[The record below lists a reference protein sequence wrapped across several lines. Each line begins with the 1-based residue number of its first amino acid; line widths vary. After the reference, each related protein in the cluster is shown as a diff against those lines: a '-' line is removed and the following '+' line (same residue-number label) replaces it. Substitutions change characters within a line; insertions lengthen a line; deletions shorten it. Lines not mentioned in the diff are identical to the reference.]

1 LDFDIVLIDCE
12 AGLEQISREVISNVD
27 TIIII
32 SDISVRSI
40 ETAKTLLKNSKKFTK
55 YKHIGIV
62 INRVR
67 GDISYLRKKINDMNL
82 PIFGEIP
89 EDDNVI
95 KLDIE
100 GKSMRNLSFDTSI
113 YKSIEKI
120 VENVLTYIN

>member
-1 LDFDIVLIDCE
+1 
-12 AGLEQISREVISNVD
+12 
-27 TIIII
+27 
-32 SDISVRSI
+32 
-40 ETAKTLLKNSKKFTK
+40 
-55 YKHIGIV
+55 
-62 INRVR
+62 
-67 GDISYLRKKINDMNL
+67 MNL

-120 VENVLTYIN
+120 IQKVLDFRVSLKDLKI